1 MAMGSALPPVLHP
14 LSSEVA
20 FYLGIL
26 KVTLLKSLASG
37 QTSLALCQWPAT
49 SPASP
54 LSFCDEDFPGNIL
67 LVAGHDWLVIYS
79 LGWRCACPFGVRNI
93 EAGAQFQEDGG
104 ENYCVRGFRG
114 LRRVTGESAGWV
126 REEGNVDGHFLWE
139 L

>member
-49 SPASP
+49 SPAS
-54 LSFCDEDFPGNIL
+54 L
-67 LVAGHDWLVIYS
+67 
-79 LGWRCACPFGVRNI
+79 CPFVMKT
-93 EAGAQFQEDGG
+93 FQEISSWLLDMTGWLYIASGG
-104 ENYCVRGFRG
+104 GVLVHLG
-114 LRRVTGESAGWV
+114 LGTLKLGLNSKKMVGKTIVLGGLGE
-126 REEGNVDGHFLWE
+126 
-139 L
+139 

>member
-67 LVAGHDWLVIYS
+67 LVAGHDWLYIASGGGVLVH
-79 LGWRCACPFGVRNI
+79 LGLGTLKLGLNSRKMVGKTIVLGV
-93 EAGAQFQEDGG
+93 
-104 ENYCVRGFRG
+104 
-114 LRRVTGESAGWV
+114 
-126 REEGNVDGHFLWE
+126 
-139 L
+139 